1 MAGRG
6 VYVTRRSWTATEKRG
21 IVDEAFGG
29 DDSVSA
35 VARRHG
41 LQTHQIYRWR
51 DAFRAEGGEPEPS
64 GFMPVEVLPFALP
77 APASSVQTD
86 VRKARRSRSER
97 SGNIEIRLPD
107 GTMIKVP
114 VTAGAACIAGL
125 IKGLARGT
133 S

>member
-1 MAGRG
+1 MGGRS
-6 VYVTRRSWTATEKRG
+6 VYVQRRSWTSDEKRQ
-21 IVDEAFGG
+21 IVEEAFGG
-29 DDSVSA
+29 GDSVSS

-51 DAFRAEGGEPEPS
+51 DAFRAEAPE
-64 GFMPVEVLPFALP
+64 FMAVGVLPVALP
-77 APASSVQTD
+77 APISRVQEDMT
-86 VRKARRSRSER
+86 RERRARTGR

-107 GTMIKVP
+107 GTVIKVP

-125 IKGLARGT
+125 MKGLSRGA

>member
-1 MAGRG
+1 MAARG
-6 VYVTRRSWTATEKRG
+6 VYVTRRSWTTAEKWQ
-21 IVDEAFGG
+21 IVTEAFGG

-51 DAFRAEGGEPEPS
+51 DALRAEATETEPR
-64 GFMPVEVLPFALP
+64 GFMPVEVLPVALP
-77 APASSVQTD
+77 VPALSDQED
-86 VRKARRSRSER
+86 IRKARRIRSER
-97 SGNIEIRLPD
+97 GGNIEIRLPD

-125 IKGLARGT
+125 IKCLARGT

>member
-1 MAGRG
+1 MVARG
-6 VYVTRRSWTATEKRG
+6 VYVTRRSWTTAEKRQ
-21 IVDEAFGG
+21 IVTEAFGG

-51 DAFRAEGGEPEPS
+51 DAFRAEAAEPEPS
-64 GFMPVEVLPFALP
+64 GFMPVAVLPVALP
-77 APASSVQTD
+77 APVSSVQGD
-86 VRKARRSRSER
+86 MKKDRRPRSER
-97 SGNIEIRLPD
+97 GGNIEIRLPD